1 MRASSAR
8 HWLAAL
14 ALLAAPA
21 MADWKQDYG
30 RGLEAAKSGRW
41 DDVERYMRSALEGNP
56 EPAERLRLYG
66 QRYEI
71 YAPQHYLGMA
81 ALRQGDCATALRLWS
96 QGGNESFIGAFP
108 DLADEERQGRAECNT
123 RLVRQGQAPTPT
135 QVVPKETPQAKPQAS
150 PSPPPPAPSRPVAVA
165 PPPSRPAPDTPPLR
179 PTADTGASRSVNAQI
194 LRPLVDAYLDGRY
207 ADVIK
212 LSSSVPPTPRLRW
225 HMLTLRAAAAY
236 NLSQLGQGGDA
247 DRIAR
252 QAANEARQS
261 DPSLKPDTQFFSPKF
276 VRFFAGR

>member
-8 HWLAAL
+8 FWIAAL
-14 ALLAAPA
+14 AVLAAPA

-41 DDVERYMRSALEGNP
+41 DDVERYMQSALEGNSQ
-56 EPAERLRLYG
+56 PAERLRLYG

-81 ALRQGDCATALRLWS
+81 ALRQGDCSNALRLWS

-108 DLADEERQGRAECNT
+108 ELADEERQGRAECNT
-123 RLVRQGQAPTPT
+123 RLVRQGQAPPPPA
-135 QVVPKETPQAKPQAS
+135 QVVAKETPAVNPQAT
-150 PSPPPPAPSRPVAVA
+150 PPAPPPTRSVAVA
-165 PPPSRPAPDTPPLR
+165 PTPSRPPVEVPPSRPPGDAGST
-179 PTADTGASRSVNAQI
+179 RSVSAQI

-207 ADVIK
+207 ADVLK
-212 LSSSVPPTPRLRW
+212 LSTSVPPTPRLRW

-236 NLSQLGQGGDA
+236 NLAQLGQGA
-247 DRIAR
+247 DSDKIAR

-276 VRFFAGR
+276 VRFFGGR